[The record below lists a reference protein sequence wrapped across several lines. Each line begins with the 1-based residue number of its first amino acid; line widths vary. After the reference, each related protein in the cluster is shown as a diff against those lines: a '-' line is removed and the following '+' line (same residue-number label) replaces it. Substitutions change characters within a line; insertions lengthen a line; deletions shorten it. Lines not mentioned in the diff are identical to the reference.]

1 MDDQIICI
9 GCGAVLQS
17 DSPQEAGFL
26 PASCLKQARE
36 SEDEGNDIYCQ
47 RCFRL
52 RHYNEIMPVES
63 DNDDFLKLLNS
74 LSEKKALIVNV
85 VDLFDFTNS
94 LLSAITRFIGKN
106 DFILVGNKF
115 DLFPQNSRQSK
126 IKDWMRQEAN
136 RVGLFPKKVFLVSAK
151 NKENLSELIA
161 YLDQNSRDRDVYFVG
176 TTNVG
181 KSTLINAII
190 DQMGDIQNLITTS
203 RFPGTTLDKIEIP
216 LANGHFLVDTPGI
229 ITENQ
234 LATRLNAQ
242 ELSMISPQK
251 QLKPVTFQLNSGNT
265 LFLAGLGRV
274 DFLKGE
280 KASFT
285 VYAARGL
292 YIHRTKTENAD
303 SFYDKHL
310 GELLNPPSQSDELPP
325 LKWQEYHTKEKS
337 DLLLGGIGFVTVPA
351 NCLVRVYTPGQI
363 GLGIRRA
370 LI

>member
-26 PASCLKQARE
+26 PASRLKQARE

-216 LANGHFLVDTPGI
+216 LTNGHFLVDTPGI

-251 QLKPVTFQLNSGNT
+251 QLKPVTFQLNPGNT

-274 DFLKGE
+274 DFLKGD
-280 KASFT
+280 KSSFT
-285 VYAARGL
+285 VYASRGL
-292 YIHRTKTENAD
+292 YIHRTKTEKAD

-310 GELLNPPSQSDELPP
+310 GELLNPPLESDELPP
-325 LKWQEYHTKEKS
+325 LKGQEYHTKEKS

>member
-17 DSPQEAGFL
+17 DNVEEAGYL
-26 PASCLKQARE
+26 PAARLKQARE
-36 SEDEGNDIYCQ
+36 SKDEDNDIYCQ

-52 RHYNEIMPVES
+52 RHYNEIMPVKA

-74 LSEKKALIVNV
+74 LTEKKALVVNV

-94 LLSAITRFIGKN
+94 LLSALKRFIGNN

-136 RVGLFPKKVFLVSAK
+136 RLGLYPKKIFLVSAK
-151 NKENLSELIA
+151 NKKNLPELIS
-161 YLDQNSRDRDVYFVG
+161 YLDHNSGDQDVYFVG

-181 KSTLINAII
+181 KSTLLNAII
-190 DQMGDIQNLITTS
+190 EQMGDIQNLITTS

-229 ITENQ
+229 LTKNQ
-234 LATRLNAQ
+234 LAMHLNTQ
-242 ELSMISPQK
+242 ELELISPQK
-251 QLKPVTFQLNSGNT
+251 QLKPVTFQLSPGNS

-274 DFLKGE
+274 DYLKGE

-303 SFYDKHL
+303 SFYEKHI
-310 GELLNPPSQSDELPP
+310 GELLSPPAKSDELLP
-325 LKWQEYHTKEKS
+325 LMGQEYHTSSKS
-337 DLLLGGIGFVTVPA
+337 DLLFGGIGFITVPA
-351 NCLVRVYTPGQI
+351 DCLVKIYTPGKI

>member
-17 DSPQEAGFL
+17 DSPEEAGFL
-26 PASCLKQARE
+26 PASHLKQARE

-115 DLFPQNSRQSK
+115 DLFPQNSRKSK

-136 RVGLFPKKVFLVSAK
+136 RVGLFPKKIFLVSAK

-216 LANGHFLVDTPGI
+216 LTNGHFLVDTPGI

-251 QLKPVTFQLNSGNT
+251 QLKPVTFQLNPGNT

-274 DFLKGE
+274 DFLKGD
-280 KASFT
+280 KSSFT
-285 VYAARGL
+285 VYASRGL
-292 YIHRTKTENAD
+292 YIHRTKTEKAD

-310 GELLNPPSQSDELPP
+310 GELLNPPLESDELPP
-325 LKWQEYHTKEKS
+325 LKGQEYHTKEKS